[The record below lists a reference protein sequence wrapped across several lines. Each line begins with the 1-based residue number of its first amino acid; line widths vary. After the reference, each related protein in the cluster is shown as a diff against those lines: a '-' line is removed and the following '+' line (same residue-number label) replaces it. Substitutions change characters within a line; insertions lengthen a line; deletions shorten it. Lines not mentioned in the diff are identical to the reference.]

1 MQGSRSHI
9 NESVFERFIDTFFS
23 VTDKKREITGN
34 KAGELAVLATG
45 RQRKECLG
53 FSLR

>member
-9 NESVFERFIDTFFS
+9 NESVFERFRDIFPS
-23 VTDKKREITGN
+23 VTDRKREITGN